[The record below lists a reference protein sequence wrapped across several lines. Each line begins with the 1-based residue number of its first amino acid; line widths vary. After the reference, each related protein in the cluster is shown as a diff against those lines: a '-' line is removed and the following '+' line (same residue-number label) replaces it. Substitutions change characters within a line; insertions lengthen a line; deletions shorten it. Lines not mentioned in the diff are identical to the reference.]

1 MEEEKENEE
10 INKGDE
16 LEQSVQD
23 TQLPPLS
30 PPHSIDTPVETIKI
44 KDVVETLSQNINSL
58 TIEDLTKILDQA
70 TQHAQICENP
80 ILVSVEELQKSVD
93 NIKKGEVPPQEP
105 P

>member
-30 PPHSIDTPVETIKI
+30 PPHSIDTPVETVKI
-44 KDVVETLSQNINSL
+44 KDVVDISSQKIDPL
-58 TIEDLTKILDQA
+58 TIKDLTKILDHATHQA
-70 TQHAQICENP
+70 QLCRNP
-80 ILVSVEELQKSVD
+80 ILVSVEEL
-93 NIKKGEVPPQEP
+93 
-105 P
+105 